1 MFENFIDFLKAR
13 PIRMPTGEEPKV
25 ALISNLNITLCRT
38 ENEVMTAE
46 QCAFVNGV
54 PVDYFLVK
62 IGRGAITLINS
73 TRSEVIQKL
82 RDNETYPA
90 ESEELKEESKSTTEE
105 TDDLEERMAVIKKH
119 TSKVK

>member
-90 ESEELKEESKSTTEE
+90 ESEELKEESKLTTEE

>member
-90 ESEELKEESKSTTEE
+90 ESEEPKEESKSNTEE

>member
-13 PIRMPTGEEPKV
+13 PLRLPAGEEPKV

-46 QCAFVNGV
+46 QCAFVNGIA
-54 PVDYFLVK
+54 VDYYLVK
-62 IGRGAITLINS
+62 LGRSAITLVNS
-73 TRSEVIQKL
+73 SRSEIIQKL

-90 ESEELKEESKSTTEE
+90 ESEDKEETI
-105 TDDLEERMAVIKKH
+105 DDSAKDELEERMAVIKKH

>member
-13 PIRMPTGEEPKV
+13 PLRLPTGEEPKV

-90 ESEELKEESKSTTEE
+90 ESEELKEESKPTTEE

>member
-25 ALISNLNITLCRT
+25 ALISNLNITLCRS

-46 QCAFVNGV
+46 QCAFVNGIA
-54 PVDYFLVK
+54 VDYFLVK
-62 IGRGAITLINS
+62 FGRGAITLINS
-73 TRSEVIQKL
+73 TRSEIIQKL
-82 RDNETYPA
+82 RDNETYPT
-90 ESEELKEESKSTTEE
+90 EPEEQKEESKPTTEE

>member
-13 PIRMPTGEEPKV
+13 PLRLPTGEEPKV

-62 IGRGAITLINS
+62 FGRGAMTLINS
-73 TRSEVIQKL
+73 TRSEIIQKL

-90 ESEELKEESKSTTEE
+90 ESEEPKEESKPTTEE